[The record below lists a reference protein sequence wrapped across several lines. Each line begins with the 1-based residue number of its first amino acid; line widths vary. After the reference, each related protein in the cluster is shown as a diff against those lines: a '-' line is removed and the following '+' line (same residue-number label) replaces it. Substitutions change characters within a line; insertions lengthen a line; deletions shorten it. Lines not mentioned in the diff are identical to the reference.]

1 MVIWNEIPV
10 NGGYSGQYEFY
21 YFESIFP
28 SVLSPNFESS
38 VMTVL
43 NYVYYINNL
52 IYCFIKIE
60 LNPFP
65 ISFYVMYYY
74 NLKYTVFVIMFKP
87 IKIFSCSR
95 TNENP
100 DGDMMLG

>member
-28 SVLSPNFESS
+28 SVLSHNFDSS
-38 VMTVL
+38 IMTVL

-52 IYCFIKIE
+52 IY
-60 LNPFP
+60 
-65 ISFYVMYYY
+65 
-74 NLKYTVFVIMFKP
+74 
-87 IKIFSCSR
+87 
-95 TNENP
+95 
-100 DGDMMLG
+100 